1 MRKDEEKSQKKGMSA
16 GCFLLSVLSAVFVAV
31 MVPFIMAGDVSIKA
45 VTEGA
50 NENESMSFT
59 GKTEFFCKR
68 PGGKEALQFDIVKEG
83 GDGMFTSRKPK
94 QRRTA
99 YYKCTPLTVEGMF
112 PDGLCHV
119 CLELTILP
127 GDVKDEDGNVVDW
140 ETEKLCPRF
149 GTGD

>member
-50 NENESMSFT
+50 NENEGMSFT
-59 GKTEFFCKR
+59 
-68 PGGKEALQFDIVKEG
+68 G